1 VFNRIDLAS
10 IIPNPRLL
18 VVEDDKDSA
27 EQIISVLE
35 PLGIDARHAADGQA
49 GLQLTYDFGPD
60 VILTDINMPR
70 MRGDE
75 MVIEL
80 CRLGF
85 KKPIIL
91 MTGFNITPVAVLAL
105 RYRVFDILEKPIATE
120 RLGIAVFKAFEFEAH
135 RQMQEERVT
144 SAMNLLMNATPSQ
157 EAHQV
162 MDMVERGAREL
173 YLQRRTK
180 A

>member
-1 VFNRIDLAS
+1 
-10 IIPNPRLL
+10 
-18 VVEDDKDSA
+18 
-27 EQIISVLE
+27 
-35 PLGIDARHAADGQA
+35 
-49 GLQLTYDFGPD
+49 
-60 VILTDINMPR
+60 

-91 MTGFNITPVAVLAL
+91 VTGFNITPVAVLAL

-120 RLGIAVFKAFEFEAH
+120 RLGIAVFKAFEIEAH
-135 RQMQEERVT
+135 RQMQEERT
-144 SAMNLLMNATPSQ
+144 TFAMNLLMSSMPHQA
-157 EAHQV
+157 AHQV
-162 MDMVERGAREL
+162 MDTVEKGAREL